1 MKRNPSKPARQTDKM
16 RKTYDFSA
24 GIRGKHAQAMQAG
37 YTIRIHAPNGTVS
50 EKQVPPRSLVSL
62 EPDVQAFF
70 PDSEAVNHA
79 LRTLI
84 ALVPEKPKA
93 ARKGR
98 ARTSDHPA
106 AQNSALIK

>member
-1 MKRNPSKPARQTDKM
+1 MKRNPSKPSRQTDKM

-37 YTIRIHAPNGTVS
+37 YTIRIHAPDGTVS

-84 ALVPEKPKA
+84 ELLMF
-93 ARKGR
+93 
-98 ARTSDHPA
+98 
-106 AQNSALIK
+106 QLIT